1 MFNLRTWYIKNTP
14 HKYYSEKYSH
24 EMAILHNEI
33 NYKHSRLMLR
43 NTMITAVFVFGFI
56 MFAWQ
61 EGSRDWKDEFD
72 LKFNQKIYGSI
83 AESSGEGGSSIDD
96 WYSRN
101 NDYSYPK
108 ILYDQINI
116 HSLKFIKKNQSL
128 IKLIK
133 VRPSLTVKIFRVSVL
148 YFSLTLSLWAITKNY
163 GLLCW

>member
-96 WYSRN
+96 
-101 NDYSYPK
+101 
-108 ILYDQINI
+108 
-116 HSLKFIKKNQSL
+116 
-128 IKLIK
+128 
-133 VRPSLTVKIFRVSVL
+133 
-148 YFSLTLSLWAITKNY
+148 
-163 GLLCW
+163 